1 MSRVLKHLLKEDH
14 PEIDQAEFERVEL
27 ELIQGGKLQ
36 ESGTIKSEKQIP
48 IQISGPVQSSD
59 HADVL
64 SATASTVVK
73 AQLTGNHATDSIIEL
88 KNSARLERVD
98 LRVGPIIGIER
109 DEAKKEK
116 AALSPPPF
124 THHRKNNVAR
134 MVIAFLLV
142 MIAGLYFVRIN
153 RKPQTVQVAPELPV
167 LPVKNDQSF
176 LMAQEVNREAIA
188 LFHAGKY
195 QEALDQFL
203 EISSKYPDSASTH
216 TNLGMTYFKLGDRAN
231 ARSHLLT
238 AVTLNPKDVIA
249 FNNLGIVSLSEG
261 DDLTAVSYFK
271 KAIQVSPSFPDSHL
285 NLGKTL
291 EQMGKPEKAVNEYRA
306 YLDLP
311 TADPVVKRVV
321 SKRITKLTS
330 ISRYF
335 NEDAKGG
342 ED

>member
-14 PEIDQAEFERVEL
+14 PEIDQTELEQVEL
-27 ELIQGGKLQ
+27 ELIQGGKIQ
-36 ESGTIKSEKQIP
+36 DSASNKSNQQ
-48 IQISGPVQSSD
+48 IQIQGVDPIKNDQSGSS
-59 HADVL
+59 
-64 SATASTVVK
+64 SAAK
-73 AQLTGNHATDSIIEL
+73 LQLTGNYATDAITEL

-98 LRVGPIIGIER
+98 VRVGPMIGLDR
-109 DEAKKEK
+109 DDSKKEK
-116 AALSPPPF
+116 AGLSPPPF
-124 THHRKNNVAR
+124 THHRKKNAAR
-134 MVIAFLLV
+134 ILIAFLLV
-142 MIAGLYFVRIN
+142 MIVGLVAVRFN
-153 RKPQTVQVAPELPV
+153 RKPEVVQSAPELPV

-176 LMAQEVNREAIA
+176 LMAQESNREAIS
-188 LFHAGKY
+188 LFHSGKFE
-195 QEALDQFL
+195 EALEKFQ
-203 EISSKYPDSASTH
+203 EISTKFPDSASTH
-216 TNLGMTYFKLGDRAN
+216 TNLGMTHFKLGDRAN

-261 DDLTAVSYFK
+261 DDLTAISYFK

-291 EQMGKPEKAVNEYRA
+291 EQMGKPEKAVIEYRA

-321 SKRITKLTS
+321 AKRITKLSS

-335 NEDAKGG
+335 NDDAKGG
-342 ED
+342 QD